1 MFVFVFVLCSHVQ
14 ACSLTSSVQQGLGHV
29 HTTCQNT
36 PNVYCYCHCSDMSFD
51 GRLLPAVTTPASS
64 CLAAAQTSQQQA
76 APMEDQLKEL
86 QIARIGLVEE
96 RMRTIEIRFEMW
108 MAAIT
113 GAFCPLGTYFFLTRH
128 KAEQATFAPA
138 KRTNLKLGL
147 KIHFYPTHPPRYLS
161 SLQPQPHKS
170 YMMSLG
176 LLLACVLD
184 RINCHEITVQQ
195 LNRCQRGP
203 RRSPFDSAATRQC
216 HCLVQLRCCH
226 CGIE

>member
-1 MFVFVFVLCSHVQ
+1 
-14 ACSLTSSVQQGLGHV
+14 
-29 HTTCQNT
+29 
-36 PNVYCYCHCSDMSFD
+36 
-51 GRLLPAVTTPASS
+51 
-64 CLAAAQTSQQQA
+64 
-76 APMEDQLKEL
+76 MEAQLKEL

-128 KAEQATFAPA
+128 KAKQAIFAPA

-170 YMMSLG
+170 
-176 LLLACVLD
+176 CVLD

-203 RRSPFDSAATRQC
+203 RRSPFHSAATRQC
-216 HCLVQLRCCH
+216 HCLVQLRCCR